1 MMNKGNVEGDEVGEG
16 CRADFIP
23 CVLGSYWEM
32 ESRAILFD
40 KIPEHYRRITLAVLR
55 AREEAKRTVRGSFN
69 DPRQR

>member
-1 MMNKGNVEGDEVGEG
+1 
-16 CRADFIP
+16 
-23 CVLGSYWEM
+23 M

-40 KIPEHYRRITLAVLR
+40 KIPEHYRTLAVLR

>member
-1 MMNKGNVEGDEVGEG
+1 
-16 CRADFIP
+16 
-23 CVLGSYWEM
+23 M